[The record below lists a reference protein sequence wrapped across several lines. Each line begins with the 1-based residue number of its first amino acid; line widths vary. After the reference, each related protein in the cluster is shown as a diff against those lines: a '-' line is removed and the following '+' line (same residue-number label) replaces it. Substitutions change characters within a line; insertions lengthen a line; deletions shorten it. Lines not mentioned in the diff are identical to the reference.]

1 MSAVGRRRRSARG
14 SSTTRPR
21 RRGNT
26 HTHTHTP
33 PPYTHAH
40 EPPYTHTH
48 THVHTHPPYIHTHTH
63 PYTPLRAHRYSS
75 AAERTGIQ
83 RDLTERSLHLLYSLT
98 RWDGRPRLLADIGCG
113 AGASSSVARR
123 CGHRV
128 IGLDVSLSM
137 LAAGEPHEEAV
148 CWEMGR
154 GLPFRDGV
162 QLDGAISIS
171 ALQWLCSDVLE
182 PKLRLLLSHL
192 HSSLRPGA
200 AAVAQFYPGSPAE
213 TARLV
218 RCAAEAGWAA
228 DGGGAAAV
236 YDLPHANRSSRL
248 FLCLERGEG
257 EVGR

>member
-1 MSAVGRRRRSARG
+1 MGKKRARDERGRPEAQVGSGQFYDAAE
-14 SSTTRPR
+14 T
-21 RRGNT
+21 
-26 HTHTHTP
+26 
-33 PPYTHAH
+33 A
-40 EPPYTHTH
+40 
-48 THVHTHPPYIHTHTH
+48 
-63 PYTPLRAHRYSS
+63 RYSS